1 MLKKPIIDRYVMIGI
16 IHKMYLMTH
25 QIKIVFSVMILST
38 IGKLN
43 ASITLAKHSKMP
55 NNIIM
60 ITPQTCDT
68 EGLKMA
74 FRTLLKGKEARFE
87 RKVKN

>member
-1 MLKKPIIDRYVMIGI
+1 MTKHSIVQKKDKID
-16 IHKMYLMTH
+16 KN
-25 QIKIVFSVMILST
+25 IKIVFSVMILST

-68 EGLKMA
+68 EG
-74 FRTLLKGKEARFE
+74 FEDGISNIIEGKRSE
-87 RKVKN
+87 V